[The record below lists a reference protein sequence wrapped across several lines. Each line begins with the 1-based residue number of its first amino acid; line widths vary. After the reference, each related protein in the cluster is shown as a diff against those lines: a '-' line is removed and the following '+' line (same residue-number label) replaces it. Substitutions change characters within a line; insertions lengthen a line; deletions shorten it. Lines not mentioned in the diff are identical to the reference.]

1 MKIGIISKGFDG
13 WGGGIDF
20 IRYIVSAIE
29 VADEKNQHEKYLLLA
44 KNDWHFYA
52 KKLSYPFRGLANSIR
67 YEKTFKWQPFR
78 GFDEN
83 YLKHTFQDFQSFTLD
98 FPGHSYHSHLE
109 YSRKNKFDI
118 LLPCILPPSNNFNLP
133 WIGYLYDFQHKY
145 FPEFF
150 TEREI
155 ARRDHAFT
163 QMLQQAD
170 HVIVN
175 ANAVKQDAE
184 KFVSD
189 IRAKIHVLPF
199 SPSPMPIW
207 LSESRDLR
215 LHYAI
220 EKPYFIISNQF
231 WIHKDHITAFKG
243 FAEFL
248 EIVGKEF
255 LLVCTGETY
264 DFRVP
269 EYFEKLLD
277 LAIELGIKD
286 DVKILGHISK
296 IDQIALL
303 KNSIAVIQPT
313 LFEGGPGGGASYDAI
328 SLGKPLIISDIEVN
342 REIDKDERVFFFK
355 AKNAESLAYTMTKV
369 AKTNFTT
376 LTNQEL
382 NSRGLKCK
390 KLCGE
395 FLLSV
400 IQQSVS

>member
-1 MKIGIISKGFDG
+1 
-13 WGGGIDF
+13 
-20 IRYIVSAIE
+20 
-29 VADEKNQHEKYLLLA
+29 
-44 KNDWHFYA
+44 
-52 KKLSYPFRGLANSIR
+52 
-67 YEKTFKWQPFR
+67 
-78 GFDEN
+78 
-83 YLKHTFQDFQSFTLD
+83 
-98 FPGHSYHSHLE
+98 
-109 YSRKNKFDI
+109 
-118 LLPCILPPSNNFNLP
+118 
-133 WIGYLYDFQHKY
+133 
-145 FPEFF
+145 
-150 TEREI
+150 
-155 ARRDHAFT
+155 
-163 QMLQQAD
+163 MLQQAD

-175 ANAVKQDAE
+175 AKAVRQDAE

-189 IRAKIHVLPF
+189 IKAKIHVLPF
-199 SPSPMPIW
+199 SPSPRPIW
-207 LSESRDLR
+207 LSESQDLR

-231 WIHKDHITAFKG
+231 WIHKNHTSAFKG
-243 FAEFL
+243 FAKFL
-248 EIVGKEF
+248 EIAGKEF
-255 LLVCTGETY
+255 QLVCTGETQ

-269 EYFEKLLD
+269 EYFANLLD
-277 LAIELGIKD
+277 LAKELGIKD
-286 DVKILGHISK
+286 DLKILGHIPK

-303 KNSIAVIQPT
+303 KSSIAVIQPT

-342 REIDKDERVFFFK
+342 REIDKDERVFFFE
-355 AKNAESLAYTMTKV
+355 AENAESLAYTMTKV